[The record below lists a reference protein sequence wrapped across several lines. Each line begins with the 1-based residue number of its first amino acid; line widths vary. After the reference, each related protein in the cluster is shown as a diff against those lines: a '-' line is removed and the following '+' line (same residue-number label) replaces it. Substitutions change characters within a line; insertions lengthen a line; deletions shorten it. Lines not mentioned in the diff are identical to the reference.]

1 MTNEYIDSLKEKSNE
16 LLAPIQKLNQLNV
29 SNMEKLLALQTASLQ
44 AYSELGTARLKAA
57 IEINDAEELVK
68 YLSGQVEF
76 AKNLSEQVISDAK
89 TTAEFS
95 KEYSA
100 EVQKV
105 AEENISAIS
114 STSAA

>member
-1 MTNEYIDSLKEKSNE
+1 MTNEYIENLKEKSDE
-16 LLAPIQKLNQLNV
+16 LLAPVQKLNQLNV
-29 SNMEKLLALQTASLQ
+29 SNMEKLLALQTASLK
-44 AYSELGTARLKAA
+44 AYSELGSNRIKAA
-57 IEINDAEELVK
+57 LEINDAAALTE

-76 AKNLSEQVISDAK
+76 AKTLSEQVISDAK

-100 EVQKV
+100 EVQKI

-114 STSAA
+114 SSVA